1 VLIHP
6 SQIVVPPGQSILLET
21 VDWASF
27 EAFLE
32 QMSERPGMRLA
43 YDAEVLE
50 LMTPLLEHEDDKEI
64 IGDLIRALL
73 EMLDIEFRSI
83 GSTTLRSLAVAKGVE
98 PDQCFYIAHE
108 SAIRGKR
115 SIDLSVDPP
124 PDLALEIDIPTRR
137 DHRAIYAALRI
148 PELWRFDGTR
158 LHIYCRGVM
167 AISRPSAATNS
178 LALPSPKQSPDFSNA
193 AGWMVAVPHC
203 GPFATGSRQSAQ
215 GWMTRNP
222 SKQATPPGRFDMR
235 HPGAWPFADVI
246 DRDFKR
252 RQRPR

>member
-1 VLIHP
+1 MLIHP
-6 SQIVVPPGQSILLET
+6 SQIVVPPGQSVLLET

-32 QMSERPGMRLA
+32 QMGDRPGMRLA

-83 GSTTLRSLAVAKGVE
+83 GSTTLRSPAVAKGVE

-108 SAIRGKR
+108 AAIRGKR
-115 SIDLSVDPP
+115 TIDLSIDPP
-124 PDLALEIDIPTRR
+124 PDLALEIDITTRR

-158 LHIYCRGVM
+158 LHIYCLRGDGYLETERSDQFPSFALTD
-167 AISRPSAATNS
+167 AIPRFLERSRVDGRSAA
-178 LALPSPKQSPDFSNA
+178 LRAFR
-193 AGWMVAVPHC
+193 GWVTTAC
-203 GPFATGSRQSAQ
+203 
-215 GWMTRNP
+215 
-222 SKQATPPGRFDMR
+222 
-235 HPGAWPFADVI
+235 
-246 DRDFKR
+246 
-252 RQRPR
+252 PR